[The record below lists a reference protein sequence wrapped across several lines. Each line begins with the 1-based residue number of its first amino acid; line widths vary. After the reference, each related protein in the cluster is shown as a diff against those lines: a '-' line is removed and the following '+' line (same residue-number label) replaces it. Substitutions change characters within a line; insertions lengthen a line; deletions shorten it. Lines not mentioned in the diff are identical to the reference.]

1 MHLRFSTA
9 GESHGKALVAIVE
22 GLPAG
27 LPVSAEWVDRDLV
40 RRMQGYGRGARMKIE
55 RDHIEWLAGV
65 RAGETLGSPVA
76 MLIPNR
82 DWANWEDVM
91 AHEAAEPGEL
101 RRRRVTRPRPG
112 HADLVGVLKY
122 DRVDARDILER
133 ASARETTARV
143 AAGALARRLLDEFG
157 VEIGSHVV
165 SLGGIARRAARRAAR
180 PAQRARRPLRGP
192 GARSARSRPRSSRR
206 IDAAKKAGDTLG
218 GEVEV
223 VARGVVVGLGSHVS
237 WDRKLDGRLA
247 GMLMSIPAVKAV
259 EIGLGVEAARRPGS
273 EVHDP
278 IDPPADGE
286 RRSAPPPAGDPRAGF
301 RRRTNNAGGLEGGIT
316 TGEPLVI
323 RVAMKPISTLMS
335 PLPTVDLATGRP
347 ANAQSER
354 SDVTAVPAMGVIAEA
369 LTALVLADAMLEKF
383 GGDSLAEMRRNFD
396 GYVAVAR
403 RALGARSGTRSR
415 ADAAPR
421 PAGGPPRCR
430 ARAPS
435 ASSWPTGCA
444 APLLDI
450 DSILVRQ
457 MGMPIAQIFGMVGE
471 PRFRAMERD
480 AVATAQAREP
490 GRHRPGRRLGR
501 PARPDGGGQAPPASS
516 SISSARAGTAA
527 RRSEEGEVRPLLAG
541 RRPGRADPDAAPGPG
556 TVLQAR

>member
-1 MHLRFSTA
+1 
-9 GESHGKALVAIVE
+9 
-22 GLPAG
+22 
-27 LPVSAEWVDRDLV
+27 VSAEWVDRDLL

-55 RDHIEWLAGV
+55 QDRIEWRSGV

-76 MLIPNR
+76 MLISNR

-91 AHEAAEPGEL
+91 AHEAADPGEL

-165 SLGGIARRAARRAAR
+165 SLGGVMVPR
-180 PAQRARRPLRGP
+180 PATLPTPLNAAADQSEVRVLD
-192 GARSARSRPRSSRR
+192 RSVEPEIVRR

-247 GMLMSIPAVKAV
+247 GALMSIPAVKAV

-273 EVHDP
+273 AVHDP
-278 IDPPADGE
+278 IDPATSE
-286 RRSAPPPAGDPRAGF
+286 APPSAGDPRAGF

-316 TGEPLVI
+316 TGEPVVI

-335 PLPTVDLATGRP
+335 PLPTVDLATGQP

-354 SDVTAVPAMGVIAEA
+354 SDVTAVPALGVIAEA
-369 LTALVLADAMLEKF
+369 LTAFVLADAMVEKF
-383 GGDSLAEMRRNFD
+383 GGDSLGEMRRNYS
-396 GYVAVAR
+396 GYLSAIGGR
-403 RALGARSGTRSR
+403 WPALRES
-415 ADAAPR
+415 
-421 PAGGPPRCR
+421 AG
-430 ARAPS
+430 
-435 ASSWPTGCA
+435 
-444 APLLDI
+444 D
-450 DSILVRQ
+450 
-457 MGMPIAQIFGMVGE
+457 
-471 PRFRAMERD
+471 
-480 AVATAQAREP
+480 
-490 GRHRPGRRLGR
+490 
-501 PARPDGGGQAPPASS
+501 
-516 SISSARAGTAA
+516 
-527 RRSEEGEVRPLLAG
+527 
-541 RRPGRADPDAAPGPG
+541 
-556 TVLQAR
+556 

>member
-1 MHLRFSTA
+1 MHLRFTTA
-9 GESHGKALVAIVE
+9 GESHGKALVAVVE

-27 LPVSAEWVDRDLV
+27 LPVSAEWVDRDLL

-55 RDHIEWLAGV
+55 QDRVEWLSGV

-82 DWANWEDVM
+82 DWANWQDVM
-91 AHEAAEPGEL
+91 AHEAADPGEL

-165 SLGGIARRAARRAAR
+165 SLGGVMVPR
-180 PAQRARRPLRGP
+180 PADLPAPLNAAADQSEVRVLD
-192 GARSARSRPRSSRR
+192 RSVEPEIVRR

-247 GMLMSIPAVKAV
+247 GALMSIPAVKAV

-273 EVHDP
+273 AVHDP
-278 IDPPADGE
+278 IDPGSSDK
-286 RRSAPPPAGDPRAGF
+286 PPSPGDPRAGF
-301 RRRTNNAGGLEGGIT
+301 SRRTNNAGGLEGGIT

-335 PLPTVDLATGRP
+335 PLPTVDLATGQP

-354 SDVTAVPAMGVIAEA
+354 SDVTAVPAM
-369 LTALVLADAMLEKF
+369 
-383 GGDSLAEMRRNFD
+383 
-396 GYVAVAR
+396 
-403 RALGARSGTRSR
+403 
-415 ADAAPR
+415 
-421 PAGGPPRCR
+421 
-430 ARAPS
+430 
-435 ASSWPTGCA
+435 
-444 APLLDI
+444 
-450 DSILVRQ
+450 
-457 MGMPIAQIFGMVGE
+457 
-471 PRFRAMERD
+471 
-480 AVATAQAREP
+480 
-490 GRHRPGRRLGR
+490 
-501 PARPDGGGQAPPASS
+501 
-516 SISSARAGTAA
+516 
-527 RRSEEGEVRPLLAG
+527 
-541 RRPGRADPDAAPGPG
+541 
-556 TVLQAR
+556 